1 MKKIIISLSI
11 LIAVWI
17 NIQNCRKE
25 KSAWLNA
32 VAQLMFEANQTLEQ
46 IIQRAEQAKE
56 IDEYILI
63 LNDYSDAIMEIGQ
76 RYKKLAEKYPEV
88 NANKPLIEKELSAV
102 FNTIQSNI
110 KKLAEI
116 VQQWQKKYK
125 TNKKL
130 KEAIKNAARAAY
142 LAEKETRP
150 VEKYE

>member
-125 TNKKL
+125 TSKKL